1 MLQSLG
7 GLHRAANSLDS
18 FVALPQLKVV
28 GQRFSGAGVEALC
41 ELFVRGMIEVRLQL
55 APIVELENRR
65 ERIVR
70 RHELFEGAADRDAR
84 TDARATNRRNLT
96 SGARQRGGECVA
108 HLLGKPWL
116 ETKQNHVNDHLGRR
130 LGGCAVRLFVA
141 AGFDGGHAARLPDG
155 ALGFDG
161 GRAACLPDGAPGFDD
176 GHAARLPDGALG
188 FDDGHAVRLPDG
200 PVGFDDGHAMRLPD
214 GPVGFDGDQAVRLT
228 DGPVGFDGG
237 RAVRV
242 SDGAAGLDGGRREAC
257 SRRPASRLRL
267 FLNTSRGSRWSPPGR
282 QSRSRLMR
290 AR

>member
-1 MLQSLG
+1 
-7 GLHRAANSLDS
+7 
-18 FVALPQLKVV
+18 
-28 GQRFSGAGVEALC
+28 
-41 ELFVRGMIEVRLQL
+41 VRGVIEVRLQR

-70 RHELFEGAADRDAR
+70 RHELFVGAADRDAR

-96 SGARQRGGECVA
+96 SGARQGGGESVA
-108 HLLGKPWL
+108 RVLGKPWL
-116 ETKQNHVNDHLGRR
+116 ETKQDDVNDHRGRR

-141 AGFDGGHAARLPDG
+141 SGFDGGHAARLPDG
-155 ALGFDG
+155 PA
-161 GRAACLPDGAPGFDD
+161 GFDD
-176 GHAARLPDGALG
+176 GDVVRLPDGPVGFDDGDAARLPDGPVG

-200 PVGFDDGHAMRLPD
+200 PVGFDDGHAVRLPDGPACFDDGDAVRLPDGPAGFDGDQAVRLLD
-214 GPVGFDGDQAVRLT
+214 GPVGFDGDQAVRSP
-228 DGPVGFDGG
+228 DGPVGFDTG
-237 RAVRV
+237 RAARV
-242 SDGAAGLDGGRREAC
+242 SVGASGLDCGRRDAC